1 MMALKRRV
9 VDAEVPKV
17 QVLEKVMVMMLE
29 QDFRLSIQVPHILDG
44 SWE

>member
-1 MMALKRRV
+1 MMALKRRI

-29 QDFRLSIQVPHILDG
+29 QDFCLSIQVPHILDG